1 MLLEGGLRVRRREF
15 LKAMAAGTV
24 LAARASA
31 QATQE
36 GPPMAADGPKVQWE
50 LMLPHEMKA
59 ALEACP
65 TAFVPLGTL
74 EWHGYQ
80 NALGLDALKAHAL
93 CVRAARQGGGIVLPP
108 LYGGVG
114 GVAEPYTV
122 VMEPEPTFS
131 SHLLEPWLRGIL
143 AELKRIGFRAAIVLT
158 GHYGA
163 SQQIAVRETAVRE
176 SQRLAIPILG
186 TPEYLL
192 AMDAGYLG
200 DHGGRFETSLLMAL
214 HPELV
219 DLSRLE
225 GPPPYRGI
233 GGGDPKRE
241 SSADEGERV
250 SKVIVDRLA
259 RLARHMPRWDD
270 TTRTAFIRAEQA
282 LVSHQLELGGR
293 AGDAWAAWH
302 DARRYVPYGEWVAAE
317 RFAEIEA
324 MARLP

>member
-1 MLLEGGLRVRRREF
+1 MHRRAF
-15 LKAMAAGTV
+15 LKAMAAGAA
-24 LAARASA
+24 LAARAGA
-31 QATQE
+31 QATRE
-36 GPPMAADGPKVQWE
+36 GPPMATNGPKVQWE
-50 LMLPHEMKA
+50 LMLPHEMQA

-93 CVRAARQGGGIVLPP
+93 CVRAARQGGGIVLPA

-114 GVAEPYTV
+114 GVEEPYTV

-131 SHLLEPWLRGIL
+131 SHLLEPWLRAIL

-163 SQQIAVRETAVRE
+163 SQQMAVRETAVRE
-176 SQRLAIPILG
+176 SQRLAIPVLG
-186 TPEYLL
+186 TPEYFL
-192 AMDAGYLG
+192 AMDAGYMG

-214 HPELV
+214 HPNLV

-225 GPPPYRGI
+225 GQPPYRGI

-241 SSADEGERV
+241 SSAEEGERV
-250 SKVIVDRLA
+250 SRVIVDRLA
-259 RLARHMPRWDD
+259 RLAQRMPQWDD
-270 TTRTAFIRAEQA
+270 ATRTAFVRAEQA
-282 LVSHQLELGGR
+282 LVSLQLELGGR
-293 AGDAWAAWH
+293 AGDTWAAWH
-302 DARRYVPYGEWVAAE
+302 DLSRYIPYGELVAAE
-317 RFAEIEA
+317 RFSEIEA
-324 MARLP
+324 IGWQR